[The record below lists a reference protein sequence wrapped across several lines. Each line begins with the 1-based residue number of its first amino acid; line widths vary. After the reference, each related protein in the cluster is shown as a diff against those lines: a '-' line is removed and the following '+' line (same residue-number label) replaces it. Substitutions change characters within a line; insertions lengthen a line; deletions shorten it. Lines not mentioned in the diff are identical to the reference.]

1 MQRKGKKSSRLIRQ
15 QMATNE
21 RDMQM
26 QKQEQGNT
34 RDNWKKIMIKNKG
47 NRNKEIRMQ
56 LTTTHDRK
64 RLLEIKI
71 VVVAIS
77 TSGRRAAM
85 E

>member
-1 MQRKGKKSSRLIRQ
+1 
-15 QMATNE
+15 
-21 RDMQM
+21 M
-26 QKQEQGNT
+26 QKQEQGDT
-34 RDNWKKIMIKNKG
+34 SENWKKIMIKNQG

-56 LTTTHDRK
+56 LTETHDRK

-77 TSGRRAAM
+77 KSGRWRAM